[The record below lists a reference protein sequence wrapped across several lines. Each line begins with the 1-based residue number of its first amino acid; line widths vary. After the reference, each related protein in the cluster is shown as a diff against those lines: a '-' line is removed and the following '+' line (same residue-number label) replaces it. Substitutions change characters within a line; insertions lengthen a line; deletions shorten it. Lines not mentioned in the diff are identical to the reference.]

1 MKVLILGST
10 GMLGHVLSDYLT
22 KLNKYNIYNLSR
34 STSNQKKLFICDVTD
49 QKHLK
54 KIINEIS
61 PQIVINCI
69 GILNDDANKNPKEAN
84 FINSILPNFLIEFSM
99 NLKFK
104 LIHISTDCVFSGE
117 TGNYNEYSV
126 KDAKDIYGKTKSKGE
141 FDVNGHLTLRTSF
154 IGPDL
159 NKNGKGLFQWIMQQ
173 SGKIQGFSNVIW
185 TGVTSLELSK
195 AIDYAIDNK
204 IDGVWNLTNG
214 KPISKYDLLKR
225 IVIEFELVNISIE
238 KFSQYK
244 SDKSLTSV
252 RNISYEVPNYNLML
266 KDLKEYYN
274 LNKNLYI

>member
-34 STSNQKKLFICDVTD
+34 STSNQKKLFICDVKD
-49 QKHLK
+49 QKNLK

-84 FINSILPNFLIEFSM
+84 FINSILPNFLIEISM

-173 SGKIQGFSNVIW
+173 NGKIQGFSNVVW

-225 IVIEFELVNISIE
+225 IVIEFELVNISVE